1 MKLNMLEVR
10 ANLNKHNKPAKHFLC
25 HPSKHSPFVN
35 LRILLYHKSCIA
47 SSQQTALHQHHTTP
61 TKSYNSSCVSHKIL
75 DNFNIKMA
83 INYPM
88 LLISFILLLL
98 ITNFISQFS
107 YILNPIDNIGLEKSK
122 NLTIS
127 TKMVA
132 FF

>member
-1 MKLNMLEVR
+1 
-10 ANLNKHNKPAKHFLC
+10 
-25 HPSKHSPFVN
+25 
-35 LRILLYHKSCIA
+35 
-47 SSQQTALHQHHTTP
+47 
-61 TKSYNSSCVSHKIL
+61 
-75 DNFNIKMA
+75 
-83 INYPM
+83 M